1 MNWRCLI
8 SLLAS
13 SALFGCAGDNLVLR
27 DTTRSLA
34 LNWDRSEWRFCETA
48 KCAPPTPK
56 TVLLVSSPPVVEP
69 VALTSQKPVPTVKR
83 TRTISV
89 PFKFASASVTG
100 EAEQIIR
107 KEIAQRGAGD
117 SILVEGRT
125 DDLGSQ
131 TFNDR
136 LARKRAEAV
145 VAILNRLGV
154 KGEIEIHS
162 QGKCCYA
169 MTNLSEKARA
179 KNRRVDLQISSTQ
192 KE

>member
-1 MNWRCLI
+1 LQ
-8 SLLAS
+8 
-13 SALFGCAGDNLVLR
+13 

-34 LNWDRSEWRFCETA
+34 LNWDRSEWRFCEAAECA
-48 KCAPPTPK
+48 KPTPK

-69 VALTSQKPVPTVKR
+69 VALTPQKPVPAVKK

-107 KEIAQRGAGD
+107 KEVAQRVTGD

-145 VAILNRLGV
+145 IATLNRLGV
-154 KGEIEIHS
+154 KGDIEIHS

-169 MTNLSEKARA
+169 TANLSKESRA
-179 KNRRVDLQISSTQ
+179 KNRRVDLQISTTQ